1 MANNQIQMMQ
11 EQVNWHWRNS
21 MRPVRFF
28 AFDARAAFSFLLLLV
43 YARLITLILVI
54 ISTFAF
60 YLLEK
65 YGLTFDS
72 AFRRLRSTIAGR
84 NRPALM
90 TFRRR
95 RLKDFG

>member
-1 MANNQIQMMQ
+1 MANNQIQLLQ

-28 AFDARAAFSFLLLLV
+28 AFDARASFSFLLLLV
-43 YARLITLILVI
+43 YARPITLIFAIL
-54 ISTFAF
+54 STVAF

-72 AFRRLRSTIAGR
+72 AFRRLRMTISGR

-95 RLKDFG
+95 HLKDFG